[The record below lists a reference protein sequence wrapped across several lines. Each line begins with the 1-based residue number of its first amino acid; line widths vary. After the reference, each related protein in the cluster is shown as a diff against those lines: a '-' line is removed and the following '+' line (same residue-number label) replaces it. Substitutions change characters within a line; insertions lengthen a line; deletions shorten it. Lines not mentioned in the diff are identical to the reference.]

1 MLINFEDYL
10 KQRLKDDKFRAEYE
24 ALELEESLTHSIT
37 EARRAKGL
45 TREQLAERAG
55 ISETDVSDIETGQLD
70 ISLRKLQQLA
80 RGLGK
85 KLHIE
90 FQPV

>member
-1 MLINFEDYL
+1 MLFYNIQQDL
-10 KQRLKDDKFRAEYE
+10 KNRAE
-24 ALELEESLTHSIT
+24 ALEQEEKLTRSIA